1 MCVVSITR
9 SRNKSGGLKD
19 KFRESEELEANPVRP
34 KLVHSL
40 SFSTKHLE
48 ETFATYQD
56 VFKVFPYFRINI
68 NQAKVV
74 SHLVYELKDKNL
86 VKSETY
92 MEFKES
98 LNTIFFKE
106 LKFKQFK
113 TSRLSFDNKASKKVG
128 ID

>member
-1 MCVVSITR
+1 M
-9 SRNKSGGLKD
+9 
-19 KFRESEELEANPVRP
+19 RP

-68 NQAKVV
+68 TQAKVV

-113 TSRLSFDNKASKKVG
+113 TSCFQSYRLDGQVSILELKFDEDVEVWYKEYIKPL
-128 ID
+128 IIR